1 MEIDLDGVDGVLE
14 QGKREKK
21 NARILELGHGFKELT
36 AGEDFTRSIF
46 ICSGDFSL

>member
-1 MEIDLDGVDGVLE
+1 MELTE
-14 QGKREKK
+14 CSNNAKEK
-21 NARILELGHGFKELT
+21 NAGILELGHGFNELT